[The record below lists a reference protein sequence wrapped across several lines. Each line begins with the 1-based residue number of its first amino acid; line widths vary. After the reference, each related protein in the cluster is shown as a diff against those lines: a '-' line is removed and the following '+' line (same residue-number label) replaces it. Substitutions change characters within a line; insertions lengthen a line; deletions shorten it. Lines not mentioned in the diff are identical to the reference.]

1 MSCKSDRNGEGE
13 MVKMILSGNF
23 AAAYAAKLARV
34 NVIAAYPITPQT
46 QIVEKLAEFIENGEL
61 NARYIRVESEHSA
74 MAACIGAAIVGARPF
89 TATASQ
95 GLIYMSEMLWW
106 AAGARLP
113 IVMGV
118 VTRALAPPWSIW
130 SDHNDI
136 LSQRDTGWLIFFS
149 ESAQEVLDT
158 IIQAYKIS
166 ENEEVLLPTAVAWD
180 AFYISHSYEVVE
192 VPPQDYVD
200 NFLPSRKKYRHI
212 LDVDNPFS
220 HGNLVFPEHYM
231 EYRYHINKMSNF
243 SKKIIQEVDEE
254 YYKIFG
260 RKYGGLVEKY
270 KCDDAEY
277 LFISLGSFSGDIKEA
292 VDKLRKQGYKVGFA
306 RIRCIRPFPSDDIK
320 EIVKDVNGVI
330 VIERSI
336 SFGKGGILSMEIKSE
351 LYPLNI
357 PIISYIAGIGGRDI
371 GYEDFIKIFQSSY
384 KFFSLERVPEK
395 PIWYKLKVMK

>member
-1 MSCKSDRNGEGE
+1 
-13 MVKMILSGNF
+13 MVKMILSGNY

-46 QIVEKLAEFIENGEL
+46 QIIEKLAEFIENGEL

-74 MAACIGAAIVGARPF
+74 MAACIGAAAVGARPF

-130 SDHNDI
+130 SDHSDI
-136 LSQRDTGWLIFFS
+136 LSQRDTGWLIFFP

-166 ENEEVLLPTAVAWD
+166 EDEEVLLPIAVAWD
-180 AFYISHSYEVVE
+180 AFYISHSYEVVD
-192 VPPQDYVD
+192 VPSQRNVD
-200 NFLPSRKKYRHI
+200 NFLPSRKKYKHT
-212 LDVDNPFS
+212 LDIDNPFS
-220 HGNLVFPEHYM
+220 HGNLVFPEYYM
-231 EYRYHINKMSNF
+231 EYRYYIDDASNS
-243 SKKIIQEVDEE
+243 SKKIIREVDEE

-260 RKYGGLVEKY
+260 RTYGGLIEKY
-270 KCDDAEY
+270 RCDNAEY
-277 LFISLGSFSGDIKEA
+277 LFISLGAFSGDIKEA
-292 VDKLRKQGYKVGFA
+292 VDRLRNRGYRVGFI
-306 RIRCIRPFPSDDIK
+306 RIRCIRPFPSNDIK
-320 EIVKDVNGVI
+320 EVMKDINGAI
-330 VIERSI
+330 IIERDF
-336 SFGKGGILSMEIKSE
+336 SFGKGGILSTEIKSA
-351 LYPLNI
+351 LYSLNI
-357 PIISYIAGIGGRDI
+357 PIISYIAGIGGRDV

-384 KFFSLERVPEK
+384 KCFNLENIPEK
-395 PIWYKLKVMK
+395 PIWYGLRVIK